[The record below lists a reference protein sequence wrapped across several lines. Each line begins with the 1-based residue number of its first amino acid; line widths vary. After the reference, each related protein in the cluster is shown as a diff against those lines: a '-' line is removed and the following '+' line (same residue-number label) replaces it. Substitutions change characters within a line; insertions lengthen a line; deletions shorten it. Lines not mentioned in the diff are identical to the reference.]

1 MRVRIFFLTVL
12 SLLFTL
18 AIPVYAQYQFEP
30 LPIDPKVKYGKLD
43 NGLTYYIRSNSQP
56 KERADFYI
64 VQNVG
69 SILEEENQ
77 RGLAHFLEHMAFAGL
92 THFPDEGISKFTERI
107 GVRFGENLNA
117 YTGFDETVYMI
128 KNVPVTDP
136 ASVDSCLLI
145 LHDWSGFLS
154 LEDDAIEKERG
165 VIREEWRSRQ
175 DAQARIWEQ
184 QLPRLYP
191 DNRYAYRL
199 PIGTIDVIDNFKPDE
214 LRDYYKK
221 WYRPDLQAIIIVG
234 DIDAA
239 EIENKVH
246 SLFADIPAPVNPAER
261 EWFGV
266 ADNEKPL
273 ISIATDKEAT
283 STLLHI
289 MHKYDKYPDEVMASI
304 DGLVINYIKRVA
316 SSMLNERLE
325 EIVQKA
331 DPPFIDAGTFDGDF
345 VVSKT
350 KGAWTIAALVKD
362 NRIEDAMNA
371 LVMETE
377 RIKQF
382 GFTAAE
388 YERARINLLKNYETA
403 FNERDSQRNGS
414 YTQAYVSHFT
424 DGGAIPGIE
433 LTYQIISEIAPQITV
448 ENVNEYIHQVV
459 GDTNIAI
466 SITGPETDD
475 IIYPA
480 ETDLLQ
486 MYLQAREIPV
496 EPYVEEFSDEPLLT
510 ELPEPGTIISSIEDE
525 HFGATVMQLSNG
537 IKVILKHTEFKN
549 DEIRMTATSPGGT
562 ILFGPEDYANLKVIN
577 EVISLGGL
585 GNFSNIDLSKV
596 LAGKN
601 VSCST
606 SLGISDENVNGFSVP
621 ADIETLFQLIYLNF
635 TAKRKD
641 QEAFDSYVTRMK
653 SYLVNQELDPMV
665 AFSDSLIKVVYNNNP
680 RVQRIRIEDFNHIS
694 YDRIMEMY
702 RERFSDASD
711 FVFTFVGNL
720 DEEIMKPLIER
731 YLANLPALNRTDKP
745 NEQLAP
751 RIQQGVHINHFKRTM
766 ETPKAT
772 VLNMFP
778 GNMDYN
784 IKNNITATMLKQILD
799 LVYTEKIRKDEGG
812 TYGVGV
818 NMVISWFPKGQAYLQ
833 TFFDT
838 DPEKHARM
846 SEILHEELQRIVDEG
861 PRIDDFNK
869 TKENMLKRYAE
880 NQEENSYWL
889 NALDLYYYRGYD
901 AVTDYLKTLESIT
914 LSTVQSFLKELLDQ
928 QNRIEIVMSNE

>member
-77 RGLAHFLEHMAFAGL
+77 RGLAHFLEHMAFAGS

-289 MHKYDKYPDEVMASI
+289 MHKYDKYPDEVMAGI

-475 IIYPA
+475 IIYPE

-585 GNFSNIDLSKV
+585 DNFSNIDLSKV

-680 RVQRIRIEDFNHIS
+680 RVQRIQIEDFNHIS

-702 RERFSDASD
+702 RERFADASD

-720 DEEIMKPLIER
+720 DEETMKPLIER
-731 YLANLPALNRTDKP
+731 YLASLPALNRTDKP
-745 NEQLAP
+745 DEQLAP

-838 DPEKHARM
+838 DPEKQARM

-914 LSTVQSFLKELLDQ
+914 PSTVQSFLKELLDQ

>member
-1 MRVRIFFLTVL
+1 M
-12 SLLFTL
+12 
-18 AIPVYAQYQFEP
+18 
-30 LPIDPKVKYGKLD
+30 
-43 NGLTYYIRSNSQP
+43 
-56 KERADFYI
+56 
-64 VQNVG
+64 
-69 SILEEENQ
+69 
-77 RGLAHFLEHMAFAGL
+77 
-92 THFPDEGISKFTERI
+92 
-107 GVRFGENLNA
+107 
-117 YTGFDETVYMI
+117 
-128 KNVPVTDP
+128 
-136 ASVDSCLLI
+136 
-145 LHDWSGFLS
+145 
-154 LEDDAIEKERG
+154 
-165 VIREEWRSRQ
+165 
-175 DAQARIWEQ
+175 
-184 QLPRLYP
+184 
-191 DNRYAYRL
+191 
-199 PIGTIDVIDNFKPDE
+199 
-214 LRDYYKK
+214 
-221 WYRPDLQAIIIVG
+221 QAIIIVG

-289 MHKYDKYPDEVMASI
+289 MHKYDKYPDEVMAGI

-433 LTYQIISEIAPQITV
+433 LTYQILSEIAPQITV

-496 EPYVEEFSDEPLLT
+496 EPYVEEFSNQPLLT
-510 ELPEPGTIISSIEDE
+510 KLPEPGTIISSIEDE

-680 RVQRIRIEDFNHIS
+680 RVQRIRIEDFNHIN

-702 RERFSDASD
+702 RERFADASD

-720 DEEIMKPLIER
+720 DEETMKPLIER
-731 YLANLPALNRTDKP
+731 YLASLPALNRTDKP
-745 NEQLAP
+745 DEQLAP

-838 DPEKHARM
+838 DPEKQARM

-914 LSTVQSFLKELLDQ
+914 PSTVQSFLKELLDQ